1 MELYAVFRKSSL
13 MVQGIEIN
21 HGGLFSKHWKESCL
35 CLYKTRKDAEEA
47 IANRYGAGYEIKKVF
62 VTLEGML

>member
-21 HGGLFSKHWKESCL
+21 HGRLFYKHWKETCL

-47 IANRYGAGYEIKKVF
+47 IKNRYGSGYEIKKVF
-62 VTLEGML
+62 LSCEEL